1 MQFNKYHFSTSK
13 NTLGL
18 HKMIVLKY
26 INDLKDELQKKRSQG
41 QTIGFVPTM
50 GALHQGHI
58 SLMQC
63 ARNQCDV
70 VVVSIFVNPTQFNN
84 KNDYEKY
91 PRLYEKDIELLQN
104 LQVCDIVFL
113 PEEKEMYP
121 QPEYRYFDLGFLEKI
136 MEGAFRP
143 GHFQGVALIVSKLF
157 DIVMP
162 NKAYFG
168 KKDFQQLAVIRRLVD
183 IEKYPIEI
191 IACNTVRE
199 PHGLAM
205 SSRNLR
211 LSPVDFY
218 NAKIIYQSLS
228 QIPLWIFSKSID
240 EIKQLIKEKIEEV
253 QPFKLEYIEIVDT
266 YTLESVTDVKKHQS
280 VTACIAVY
288 CNDVRLIDNI
298 EILL

>member
-1 MQFNKYHFSTSK
+1 
-13 NTLGL
+13 
-18 HKMIVLKY
+18 MIVLKH
-26 INDLKDELQKKRSQG
+26 IKDLKAELQARRNQG

-50 GALHQGHI
+50 GALHQGHL

-84 KNDYEKY
+84 KDDYEKY
-91 PRLYEKDIELLQN
+91 PRLFDKDIELLQN
-104 LQVCDIVFL
+104 TKVCDIVFL
-113 PEEKEMYP
+113 PDEKEMYP
-121 QPEYRYFDLGFLEKI
+121 TAEKRSFDLGYLEEV

-162 NKAYFG
+162 HKAYFG
-168 KKDFQQLAVIRRLVD
+168 KKDFQQLAVIRRLVEL
-183 IEKYPIEI
+183 EKYPIEI
-191 IACNTVRE
+191 VPCDIVRE

-211 LSPVDFY
+211 LSKIDFE
-218 NAKIIYQSLS
+218 NAKIIYQTLS
-228 QIPLWIFSKSID
+228 HIPEWIKVMTIQ
-240 EIKQLIKEKIEEV
+240 EIKTKVIESIESV
-253 QPFKLEYIEIVDT
+253 APFKVEYIEMVNT
-266 YTLESVTDVKKHQS
+266 FTLKPIIDFKQHTS
-280 VTACIAVY
+280 VTACIAVF

-298 EILL
+298 EIKL